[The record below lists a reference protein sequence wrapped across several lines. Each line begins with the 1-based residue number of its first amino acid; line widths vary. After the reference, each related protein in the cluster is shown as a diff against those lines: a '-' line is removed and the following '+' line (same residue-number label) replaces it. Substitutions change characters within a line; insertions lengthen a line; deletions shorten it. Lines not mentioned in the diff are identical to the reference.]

1 MSGNVSK
8 PKNAEY
14 NDGTDFSKRLKAW
27 DLDWEEIAGIDGS
40 LSKFSSEQIKLK
52 PKHFMAI
59 AMLLAGSSQVDVAKA
74 LGITQRTVSRWM
86 KEGSVFQQEL
96 AARELALM
104 KANYYRMNNLY
115 SKSLVVLDEL
125 LESENETIRLRVAE
139 KVIGKYSVIPPTDPY
154 DVPRAIAGFYYDKAH
169 ASDFNLLHKN
179 PEAIKAERLEWTR
192 IQEEQKKRREQS
204 MAEYYSTTLP
214 SERLN
219 RPAFTLKAEEFPS
232 MCELLDSNGLSV
244 EVHPEGI
251 DIYTAKGLHIAEI
264 FIECANKRSMFRS
277 CLVTKKSQQVDTT
290 FFRPHIDTMREPY
303 LGRIQ
308 FPATV
313 ESEDIVDFLSRHA
326 EAVKDAE

>member
-125 LESENETIRLRVAE
+125 LESENGTIRLRVAE
-139 KVIGKYSVIPPTDPY
+139 KIIGKYDVIPPTDPY
-154 DVPRAIAGFYYDKAH
+154 DVPPPIAWMYYEKVQ

-179 PEAIKAERLEWTR
+179 PEAIKAERLEWSR
-192 IQEEQKKRREQS
+192 IQEEQKNLRKQRI
-204 MAEYYSTTLP
+204 AEYYSTTLP
-214 SERLN
+214 SERPN
-219 RPAFTLKAEEFPS
+219 HPAFTLKVGEFPEF
-232 MCELLDSNGLSV
+232 CEMLEGTGLSV

-251 DIYTAKGLHIAEI
+251 DVFTKDHTLIAE
-264 FIECANKRSMFRS
+264 FFVESAEKRSV
-277 CLVTKKSQQVDTT
+277 LKIKSYSSKEQHALFNIFYGPFEGKVRVCFMD
-290 FFRPHIDTMREPY
+290 I
-303 LGRIQ
+303 IQ
-308 FPATV
+308 FPADV
-313 ESEDIVDFLSRHA
+313 SKKEIVDFLAKFA
-326 EAVKDAE
+326 EASED